1 MMHKIY
7 SQTKEVQASANYHLL
22 EAMQDVEELDWAR
35 FGRAVR
41 EAIKYSHAQKE
52 NFQTEGQNPG

>member
-1 MMHKIY
+1 MGIFDSGMMHKIY
-7 SQTKEVQASANYHLL
+7 NQTKELQADTNYHLL

-41 EAIKYSHAQKE
+41 EE
-52 NFQTEGQNPG
+52 R